1 MQKPTVA
8 LRKIMGL
15 NTIPGTSKWR
25 MGCFLTFFLSL
36 SLHTI
41 PKILLLFPFFFF
53 FFSLFFFFFFWRAM
67 RGTLPKQ
74 FAHYHKTRCCTEL
87 TGSACTLYTL
97 HTVID
102 FRWSTAAGAVWVVHR
117 ATADGEMAGNNP
129 EHCHDKEE
137 SHLPSFHRTPI

>member
-1 MQKPTVA
+1 MQKPTAA

-15 NTIPGTSKWR
+15 NRIPGTSKWR
-25 MGCFLTFFLSL
+25 MGSFLAFFLSL
-36 SLHTI
+36 CHYI
-41 PKILLLFPFFFF
+41 PFIKFFCYSFF
-53 FFSLFFFFFFWRAM
+53 LGGGGRGM

-87 TGSACTLYTL
+87 TGSACNQAVRTLYTL

-102 FRWSTAAGAVWVVHR
+102 FRWSTAAGVVWVVHR

-137 SHLPSFHRTPI
+137 SHLPSLHRTPI